1 MKSVNGLHPIV
12 TILIVTVVAGVLG
25 ALALAPAAALSG
37 TALRRA
43 DDTMQSNLAD
53 MSSGVTPGITTIT
66 DVHGDPIAY
75 LYNQRRHPV
84 ESDAISQHMK
94 DAQVAIEDQR
104 FYEHNGVDIQGTARA
119 LLTNLAAGGVAQG
132 ASTIN
137 QQYVK
142 NYLLHV
148 EAETPEEQQAAVEQ
162 SIPRKLREMRTATE
176 LDRTMSKDEILTR
189 YLNLVPFGNHAYGI
203 EAAARTYFGVSAA
216 ELNVP
221 QSAMLAGMVQSSEY
235 LNPFTNYDAV
245 LERRNTVLQSMV
257 SYGVLDQAEADA
269 FQAEPL
275 NTLESPA
282 LIPNG
287 CIGADNSGFFCDYAV
302 TYVKAKGLTEEQL
315 KNGSYTIRT
324 TLDPAVQD
332 ASHEIVTR
340 KTSPT
345 AQGVAE
351 VMNVVQ
357 PGADSRDIL
366 AMVSSRDYGL
376 DLEAGQTYLPQPT
389 SMVGNG
395 AGSVFKIF
403 TAAAALQ
410 QGMGLDTVLPVPT
423 RYEAKGMGSGGARN
437 CPPATYCVENAG
449 TYKPQMTLA
458 EALAHSPNTT
468 FVMLI
473 EEVGVPAVVDLSVK
487 LGLRS
492 YTAEGSYDGEHS
504 IADYFKE
511 ANLGSYTLGPTA
523 VNPLELA
530 NVGATLASHGRWCEP
545 NPIKEVT
552 DRHGNEVFLDRPECE
567 QVLEPAIA
575 DALADAM
582 TLDTTIGTA
591 QRAADQAG
599 FSGQAA
605 AKTGTTESHQSS
617 AFLGFNSGI
626 AAAPYIYN
634 DGTTTTPLCTS
645 PVRQCSDGSLFGG
658 REPAETFYELANRI
672 PAAASGTVATAPAEY
687 RKGTSAGVF
696 EQAIGLSES
705 AARTVL
711 QRQGYT
717 VVETRQGPGGG
728 LPAGVVAR
736 VTQRPGGDKS
746 VVLILSDGRDY
757 NPPAAPAQP
766 SAPEAPSAPAQ
777 ESAPAPEQPAPSPD
791 PVAELERQLND
802 AAREFLNNL

>member
-1 MKSVNGLHPIV
+1 MKSVNGVHPLV
-12 TILIVTVVAGVLG
+12 TILIVTVVVGVLG
-25 ALALAPAAALSG
+25 ALAFAPAAALSG
-37 TALRRA
+37 AALKRTNE
-43 DDTMQSNLAD
+43 TMQSNLAD
-53 MSSGVTPGITTIT
+53 MSSGVTPGITTVT
-66 DVHGDPIAY
+66 DVTGDPIAY

-84 ESDAISQHMK
+84 EGDAISQNMK
-94 DAQVAIEDQR
+94 DAIIAIEDHR

-148 EAETPEEQQAAVEQ
+148 EADSTEEQQAATEQ

-203 EAAARTYFGVSAA
+203 EAAAHTYFGVSAA
-216 ELNVP
+216 ELDVP

-257 SYGVLDQAEADA
+257 NFGYLDQAQADA
-269 FQAEPL
+269 YKAEGL

-287 CIGADNSGFFCDYAV
+287 CIGADERGFFCDYAM
-302 TYVKAKGLTEEQL
+302 TYAKSKGLTDEQL
-315 KNGSYTIRT
+315 KNDAYTIRT

-332 ASHEIVTR
+332 ASHAIVTT

-351 VMNVVQ
+351 VMNVVE
-357 PGADSRDIL
+357 PGQDSRNIL

-423 RYEAKGMGSGGARN
+423 RYEARGLGSGGARN

-449 TYKPQMTLA
+449 TYKPEMTLA
-458 EALAHSPNTT
+458 EALALSPNTT
-468 FVMLI
+468 FIMLI

-492 YTAEGSYDGEHS
+492 YAVEGSYNEDYS

-523 VNPLELA
+523 VNPLELS

-545 NPIKEVT
+545 NPIAEIT
-552 DRHGNEVFLDRPECE
+552 DRNGNEVFLDRPECE
-567 QVLEPAIA
+567 QVLEPAVA

-582 TLDTTIGTA
+582 TLDAKIGTA
-591 QRAADQAG
+591 QRAAEQAG

-617 AFLGFNSGI
+617 AFLGFNSGF

-645 PVRQCSDGSLFGG
+645 PVRQCGDGSLFGG
-658 REPAETFYELANRI
+658 REPAETFYELASRV
-672 PAAASGTVATAPAEY
+672 PAAAAGTVAAAPAEY
-687 RKGTSAGVF
+687 RQGTAAGTF

-705 AARTVL
+705 AARTLL
-711 QRQGYT
+711 QEQGYT
-717 VVETRQGPGGG
+717 VAETRRGPGGG

-736 VTQRPGGDKS
+736 VSPRPGGDRS
-746 VVLILSDGRDY
+746 VVLILSDGQNY

-766 SAPEAPSAPAQ
+766 TASAP
-777 ESAPAPEQPAPSPD
+777 PAPPQEPEPAPSPAQPD

-802 AAREFLNNL
+802 AAREFLNSL